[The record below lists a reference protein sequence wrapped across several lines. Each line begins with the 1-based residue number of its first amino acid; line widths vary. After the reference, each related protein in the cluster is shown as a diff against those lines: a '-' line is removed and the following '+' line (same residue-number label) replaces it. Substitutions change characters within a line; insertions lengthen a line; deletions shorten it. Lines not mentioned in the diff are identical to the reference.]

1 LVNCKVIPGQTF
13 TNMDA
18 MIGNLH
24 EVDIR
29 RLRIFMTIVE
39 RGGFV
44 QAQNELGISASTIS
58 VRMSELEDKLGLRLC
73 QRGRAGFSVTPE
85 GEAVYDA
92 CQSLL
97 IAHETFI
104 SSIGSARGVIS
115 GELRIG
121 IIDNTIFDPN
131 LSISRLI
138 SRFREQTTDVEI
150 SLYTMPPTELERAL
164 VEQRLHLAIGVF
176 YQRIPGLVYQLLC
189 QERLL
194 LYCAKQHAF
203 FADDTDGPTLD
214 QLKQAEFIERTYGQT
229 TSRLNQAVEFKPGA
243 YASSLEATA
252 LLILSGKYIGFLP
265 HYYANNWVDSGQ
277 LKPLLETE
285 IYIDSEIS
293 IVTHKNPQNQ
303 SMTAK
308 LLEVVRETMI

>member
-1 LVNCKVIPGQTF
+1 
-13 TNMDA
+13 MDA

-85 GEAVYDA
+85 GEAVYRA

-97 IAHETFI
+97 ISHETFI
-104 SSIGSARGVIS
+104 SAIGSARGVIS

-121 IIDNTIFDPN
+121 MIDNTIFDPN
-131 LSISRLI
+131 LPISRLI
-138 SRFREQTTDVEI
+138 SSFREQTTDVEI

-164 VEQRLHLAIGVF
+164 IEQRLHLAIGVF

-194 LYCAKQHAF
+194 LYCGQQHVF
-203 FADDTDGPTLD
+203 FADDTASPTIE
-214 QLKQAEFIERTYGQT
+214 QVQQAEFIERTYGQT
-229 TSRLNQAVEFKPGA
+229 TSRLNRSVEFKTGA

-252 LLILSGKYIGFLP
+252 LLILSGEYIGFLP
-265 HYYANNWVDSGQ
+265 HYYASYWVNSGQ
-277 LKPLLETE
+277 LKPLLEND

-293 IVTHKNPQNQ
+293 IATHKNPQNQ
-303 SMTAK
+303 SMTGK
-308 LLEVVRETMI
+308 LLEVVRDTII